1 MGSKPQHPLNP
12 FQRMPMA
19 FTIWKAM
26 SGSGVLTSTGQI
38 TISTV
43 PKIIPRDQRTL
54 TTPRNPGPSNAYNA
68 VALSSA
74 TINIANA
81 IKPAA
86 AAKEKLTHQL
96 TMWGL
101 GVSRVVFSREYL
113 VFRLYVCQ
121 KRSEKLISD
130 LLLVFFSLNSK
141 F

>member
-1 MGSKPQHPLNP
+1 MDSKPQHPLNP

-38 TISTV
+38 TTSTV
-43 PKIIPRDQRTL
+43 PKIIPKDQLTL
-54 TTPRNPGPSNAYNA
+54 TTPRNPEPSNAYNA
-68 VALSSA
+68 AALSSA
-74 TINIANA
+74 TTNIANA

-86 AAKEKLTHQL
+86 AAKEKSTHQP

-113 VFRLYVCQ
+113 VE
-121 KRSEKLISD
+121 SI
-130 LLLVFFSLNSK
+130 
-141 F
+141 

>member
-38 TISTV
+38 TTSTV
-43 PKIIPRDQRTL
+43 PKIIPKDLRIP
-54 TTPRNPGPSNAYNA
+54 TTPKNPGPSNAYNA

-74 TINIANA
+74 TTNIANA

-86 AAKEKLTHQL
+86 AAKEKSTHRPIR
-96 TMWGL
+96 WDL

-113 VFRLYVCQ
+113 VESIYYL
-121 KRSEKLISD
+121 D
-130 LLLVFFSLNSK
+130 
-141 F
+141 